1 MAGVKGR
8 SGPPSIRSEAT
19 YKIICDRLA
28 IGEPLAQICRDIGVS
43 DGTVREWQ
51 RTEPEFADAIA
62 RARLLGFDEIAARLR
77 DVARGGQGSSG
88 DVQRDKLIVETDLK
102 LLAKWD
108 PKRYGELQRLSHEG
122 QDGGPIVVQWI
133 GDQQQ

>member
-8 SGPPSIRSEAT
+8 SGPPSIRCQAT
-19 YKIICDRLA
+19 YKAICDRLA
-28 IGEPLAQICRDIGVS
+28 SGEPLAQICRNIGVS

-108 PKRYGELQRLSHEG
+108 PKRYGELQRLAHEG

-133 GDQQQ
+133 GDQQ